1 MKSVIVTGG
10 AGYIGSHACKAL
22 HQAGFVPVSYDN
34 LSHGHETA
42 VRWGP
47 LVVGDIDDRIEL
59 ERTILRYKP
68 VAVMH
73 FAAFAS
79 VGESVSHPEKYY
91 RNNVAGAL
99 TLFEA
104 ARANGL
110 KAVIF
115 SSTAAVY
122 GMPKAVPIAETSE
135 LRPINPYG
143 RSKLMMEQM
152 LVDFHEAYG
161 LASVCLRYFNAA
173 GADPAGEIGE
183 DHEPETH
190 LIPRALMAASGEIGE
205 LDLFGTDYATP
216 DGTAVRDYIHVT
228 DLAEAHVLALRYAL
242 EKGGATQFNLGT
254 GAGFSVLE
262 IIAAVERITGR
273 KLPVRIAPRRAG
285 DPARLVADPACA
297 KRELGFVTHHSDID
311 SIVRTAWQWQQKASR
326 GRRQAASLSRRGS
339 RKPGVS
345 EPAAGP
351 FVPVE
356 DAEGDNRQHSEQRV

>member
-1 MKSVIVTGG
+1 MKTVIVTGG

-22 HQAGFVPVSYDN
+22 HQAGFLPVSYDN
-34 LSHGHETA
+34 LSQGHESA

-47 LVVGDIDDRIEL
+47 LVVADIADRDEL
-59 ERTILRYKP
+59 EQTISRYQP
-68 VAVMH
+68 IAAMH
-73 FAAFAS
+73 FAAFT
-79 VGESVSHPEKYY
+79 SVSDSVSDPRKYY

-104 ARANGL
+104 ARAGGL
-110 KAVIF
+110 EAVIF

-122 GMPKAVPIAETSE
+122 GVPERVPISETSD

-152 LVDFHEAYG
+152 LTDFHQAYG

-173 GADPAGEIGE
+173 GADPEGEIGE
-183 DHEPETH
+183 DHDPETH
-190 LIPRALMAASGEIGE
+190 LIPRALMAASGEISE
-205 LDLFGTDYATP
+205 LDLFGTDYDTP
-216 DGTAVRDYIHVT
+216 DGTAIRDYIHVT

-273 KLPVRIAPRRAG
+273 QLPVRIAPRRPG
-285 DPARLVADPACA
+285 DPARLVADPARA

-311 SIVRTAWQWQQKASR
+311 SIVRTAWQWQEPRIIA
-326 GRRQAASLSRRGS
+326 GRQTAERAA
-339 RKPGVS
+339 V
-345 EPAAGP
+345 AT
-351 FVPVE
+351 
-356 DAEGDNRQHSEQRV
+356 